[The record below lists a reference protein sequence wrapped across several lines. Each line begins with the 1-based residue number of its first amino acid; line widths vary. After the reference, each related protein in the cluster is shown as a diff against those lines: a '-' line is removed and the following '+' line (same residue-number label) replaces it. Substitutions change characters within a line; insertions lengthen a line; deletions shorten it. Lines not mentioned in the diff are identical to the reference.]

1 MARVRKMRPHH
12 ADGADDLLID
22 FYLALFMDDLSHIQ
36 NIDRWRL
43 HFLLQEKAVLVNGNA
58 LE

>member
-1 MARVRKMRPHH
+1 MRPHH
-12 ADGADDLLID
+12 ADGADDLLMD